1 MYIHT
6 YTSFF
11 ARHLLQRIHRCLG
24 TYGPSSSANTTH
36 VMSQKSVGFLVLEDQ
51 NIGGFFRICR
61 FIPFD
66 VYESSRGN
74 WSRKKGLLGTKAPQW
89 DMNDERWV
97 VFFVG
102 PHSVAMF
109 FLGPST
115 VRQKA
120 FEAPKRNIHYLSQ
133 PPMNFCSCAFLGSHK
148 KLASKKMT
156 TKQQNNN
163 HCHYYMFLRYVHS
176 KNTFGHT
183 IFHQHS
189 RHFPLFK
196 RRLSAF
202 EPENFTRFTLEKQ
215 VIFPPL
221 NQPSSKREIHL
232 FLWEIPCFN
241 GGISIA
247 MS

>member
-89 DMNDERWV
+89 DMNDQGWV

-115 VRQKA
+115 VRQKV

-133 PPMNFCSCAFLGSHK
+133 PPLNFCSCAFLGSHK

-163 HCHYYMFLRYVHS
+163 HCQLLHVPKIRPLKKTPESHYLS
-176 KNTFGHT
+176 STFPA
-183 IFHQHS
+183 S
-189 RHFPLFK
+189 
-196 RRLSAF
+196 RLSAF
-202 EPENFTRFTLEKQ
+202 EPESFTRFTLEKTGF
-215 VIFPPL
+215 FPPL
-221 NQPSSKREIHL
+221 NQPSSNRGNPP
-232 FLWEIPCFN
+232 FLMGNTMF
-241 GGISIA
+241 
-247 MS
+247 

>member
-11 ARHLLQRIHRCLG
+11 ARHLLQRIRRCLG

-89 DMNDERWV
+89 DMNDQRWV

-115 VRQKA
+115 VRQKV

-148 KLASKKMT
+148 KLASQKMT

-176 KNTFGHT
+176 KNTSVTLSFINIPCT
-183 IFHQHS
+183 FRLES
-189 RHFPLFK
+189 
-196 RRLSAF
+196 RLSAF
-202 EPENFTRFTLEKQ
+202 EPENFTRFTLQKQ
-215 VIFPPL
+215 VIYTPL
-221 NQPSSKREIHL
+221 NQPFPIGKSTFSYGKYHV
-232 FLWEIPCFN
+232 FN